1 MTLLSASDL
10 AAIRSTL
17 HEVSNATLLA
27 VRGPG
32 ARDRHGEQT
41 ADGTSLWS
49 GTAPAFLER
58 EQTAEID
65 APEAMRPARAR
76 HADRMTLT
84 ILEEDASSALSGL
97 LRPPWGDTRVEVSD
111 ARVSPAVDATFK
123 VVDLVQNAWGTLD
136 SVTLI
141 LVPEPTVA

>member
-1 MTLLSASDL
+1 MGLLSAADL
-10 AAIRSTL
+10 AAVRSTL

-41 ADGTSLWS
+41 AGGTALWT

-58 EQTAEID
+58 EQTAAVD
-65 APEAMRPARAR
+65 APQAEPTRAR
-76 HADRMTLT
+76 HSDRMTLT

-97 LRPPWGDTRVEVSD
+97 LRPPWGDTRVDVSD
-111 ARVSPAVDATFK
+111 RRVSPAVDATFK